1 MKKNNTGK
9 SIRSDRSSEGLP
21 YDRSRVRLID
31 VTYVG
36 RQFSM
41 EHRHVLHQHADRLEL
56 LYIFSGTG
64 RYQVGRR
71 EYAVTEGDMVICNA
85 GTLHGEYFT
94 LPNDIQTYCCGY
106 AGVQID
112 GLPEN
117 ALISHEKRPVVS
129 LRTYRDAIRQA
140 MGRIYRL
147 HRSRFPD
154 AYLAP
159 VMADLVLAMTY
170 FELSEQEKSMDRTPI
185 LQKNETLMRDITEY
199 LDNNYRNENLRMR
212 DLVRQF
218 HVSES
223 FLSHA
228 FAKETGLSPKRY
240 IVLRRIGEAQS
251 LLENTDLPIGE
262 IVTELGFSSSVHFSS
277 TFKKYVG
284 MSPRE
289 YRNYYRK

>member
-1 MKKNNTGK
+1 MNQNKRRNLSGDGGAQE
-9 SIRSDRSSEGLP
+9 RLP
-21 YDRSRVRLID
+21 YDRSRVRLLD

-36 RQFSM
+36 RQFSL
-41 EHRHVLHQHADRLEL
+41 EHRHVLHQHSDRLEL
-56 LYIFSGTG
+56 LYIHSGTG

-85 GTLHGEYFT
+85 GTLHGEYLS
-94 LPNDIQTYCCGY
+94 LPQDIQTYCCGY
-106 AGVQID
+106 TGVHID

-117 ALISHEKRPVVS
+117 VLISHEKRPVVS
-129 LRTYRDAIRQA
+129 LRTYRESIRRA

-147 HRSRFPD
+147 HGSSFPD

-170 FELSEQEKSMDRTPI
+170 FELTEQEKTMDRTPV

-199 LDNNYRNENLRMR
+199 LDHNYRNENLRMR
-212 DLVRQF
+212 DLVEQF

-228 FAKETGLSPKRY
+228 FRKETGLSPKQY

-251 LLENTDLPIGE
+251 LLENTDLSIGDIE
-262 IVTELGFSSSVHFSS
+262 TELGFSSSVHFSS

-289 YRNYYRK
+289 YRKYYRK